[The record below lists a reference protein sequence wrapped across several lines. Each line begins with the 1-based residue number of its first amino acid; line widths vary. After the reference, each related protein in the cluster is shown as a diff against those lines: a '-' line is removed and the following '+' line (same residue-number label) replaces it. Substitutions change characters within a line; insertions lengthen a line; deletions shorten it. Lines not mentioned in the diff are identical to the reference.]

1 MLRRCA
7 VGLAAWLVFAAVLPA
22 HAIVLRYRPKV
33 NEVAKHNISMAGGV
47 RVSMEGMGQVMEM
60 ELTGSLDYT
69 EKVLSETD
77 ETTRV
82 ETRLLGGAM
91 AVKVSGESHTQPVP
105 TGRMVVDLDQRGRLV
120 KIIEAEFESVATPKL
135 MGPGAETWTSMP
147 NQFGAFPEGDIEVND
162 SWSEQLK
169 IPTALGGPEIGMT
182 INSRLLALTTFQ
194 GRKCAKIRTSFEG
207 PIKLNLSEL
216 GTPTE
221 GVEGTMEATLQG
233 DMLWYYDY
241 ENSVH
246 VYYEGAVG
254 MEMNLAMSG
263 PDVPAGAMTTQVL
276 MDVKMTLAR

>member
-7 VGLAAWLVFAAVLPA
+7 VGLAAWLLLSAGSPA
-22 HAIVLRYRPKV
+22 QAIVLRYRPEV
-33 NEVAKHNISMAGGV
+33 NEVTKHKMSMAGSA
-47 RVSMEGMGQVMEM
+47 RVSMEGMGQVMQM
-60 ELTGSLDYT
+60 ELTGSLDYA
-69 EKVLSETD
+69 EKALSETD

-82 ETRLLGGAM
+82 ETRLLGGTMTA
-91 AVKVSGESHTQPVP
+91 KVSGESHTQPMP
-105 TGRMVVDLDQRGRLV
+105 TGRTVVDRDRRGRLV
-120 KIIEAEFESVATPKL
+120 KIVEAEFENLATPQL
-135 MGPGAETWTSMP
+135 MGPGAETWTNMP

-162 SWSEQLK
+162 SWSEQLE
-169 IPTALGGPEIGMT
+169 IPTVPGGPEIGMT

-194 GRKCAKIRTSFEG
+194 GHKCAKIRSSFEG
-207 PIKLNLSEL
+207 PIKLDLSEL

-246 VYYEGAVG
+246 VHYEGAVG

-263 PDVPAGAMTTQVL
+263 PDAPAGSMSTQVL
-276 MDVKMTLAR
+276 MDVKMTLER